1 MSSATTLLPPLPL
14 AASLVVAVITAVM
27 IAHDAATRQMAPG
40 QNLPDAMELARLR
53 QQEAA
58 AARLAAELRRVINS
72 PHAVCLPLGDLGAAR
87 HALANWDKTK
97 REAQG

>member
-1 MSSATTLLPPLPL
+1 MTGAATLLPLLPL

-27 IAHDAATRQMAPG
+27 ITHDTASRQTAPA
-40 QNLPDAMELARLR
+40 QNLPDALELERLR

-58 AARLAAELRRVINS
+58 AARLAAELRHIINS
-72 PHAVCLPLGDLGAAR
+72 QQAVCLPLGTLGAAR
-87 HALANWDKTK
+87 YALANWDKTK